1 MFIVALYLPGKG
13 HTVLG
18 GCKEKGGL
26 DPLLKDHTQQDLG
39 IPPTELVADLES

>member
-26 DPLLKDHTQQDLG
+26 DPLLKDHHPAG
-39 IPPTELVADLES
+39 SGNPTH